1 MSDSASAIVD
11 SRRAEDSGTRAEE
24 GSAEV
29 QGAAAVAASTTTGMP
44 TTYVHSTTKQG
55 GRCSPKRGGGLSFF
69 RTTETSAFLIN
80 AKSRFAS
87 VVLDAVLGPPHP
99 GCHT

>member
-11 SRRAEDSGTRAEE
+11 SRRAEDSGTRAE

-29 QGAAAVAASTTTGMP
+29 QGAAAVAASTTTGMA
-44 TTYVHSTTKQG
+44 TTYIQPQSRG
-55 GRCSPKRGGGLSFF
+55 GRKRGAKGGGAFF
-69 RTTETSAFLIN
+69 RVTETSAFLTN

-87 VVLDAVLGPPHP
+87 VVLDAVLGQ
-99 GCHT
+99 CLAWNI

>member
-11 SRRAEDSGTRAEE
+11 SRRAEDSGTRAE

-29 QGAAAVAASTTTGMP
+29 QVAAAVAASTKTGMA
-44 TTYVHSTTKQG
+44 TMYVHSTTKQG
-55 GRCSPKRGGGLSFF
+55 GRCSPKRVGGLSFF
-69 RTTETSAFLIN
+69 RATETSAFLTN
-80 AKSRFAS
+80 AKLRFAS